1 MIFPSRKLAHVR
13 HHLPLYLDQEPWVSD
28 SIAIATDVIK
38 KAAAPATSAAQFDTK
53 GRAGRARN
61 VVRYARTYYV
71 AASNPGELSGAAHH
85 DLAE

>member
-1 MIFPSRKLAHVR
+1 M
-13 HHLPLYLDQEPWVSD
+13 SD

-53 GRAGRARN
+53 GRARK

-85 DLAE
+85 DLVG